1 MAIFTSKGKI
11 PKVRV
16 SIITATFNC
25 SDTIEDCLSCVQ
37 NQSYHEIEKIII
49 DGGSTDGTLEVIKRY
64 KDKVD
69 YWISEP
75 DRGIYDALNKGIRMA
90 RGDVIGILHS
100 DDLFADNFVVE
111 TVVDCF
117 FRNSVDSCYGD
128 LVYVSR
134 DDTKKVVRYWK
145 AGEFKREKFKYGW
158 MPPHPTF
165 FCKRHIY
172 ERYGLLNL
180 NFPLAADYE
189 LMFRFLYRY
198 NVSTAYIPKV
208 LVKMRTGGTSRP
220 GSYTVKSVLENY
232 KAWKINGL
240 NYPPTM
246 LFKPLLKIRQ
256 LIPNNGP
263 TI

>member
-158 MPPHPTF
+158 MLPHPTF
-165 FCKRHIY
+165 FVKRVIY
-172 ERYGLLNL
+172 ERYGLFNL
-180 NFPLAADYE
+180 AMGSAADYE
-189 LMFRFLYRY
+189 LMLRFLYKQRI
-198 NVSTAYIPKV
+198 STMYIPKI
-208 LVKMRTGGTSRP
+208 LVKMRVGGQSNKALKNRIIANRND
-220 GSYTVKSVLENY
+220 V
-232 KAWKINGL
+232 KAWEINGL
-240 NYPPTM
+240 KPPM
-246 LFKPLLKIRQ
+246 FLRFLKPLRKLPQFFQRH
-256 LIPNNGP
+256 
-263 TI
+263 